1 MKILVV
7 GPYPPPYSGPETSIK
22 LLMESPLRE
31 MTDLRLLNINYRKD
45 MASKG
50 RIDLSALMAFF
61 MIQLR
66 LMIQCVRFR
75 PDIVYY
81 YVTATKTGWLLKDIW
96 IIMTAA
102 LFRRKVVIHMRAG
115 HFKFVYD
122 AMSRWS
128 QRVIRFA
135 CRRCALAFVQG
146 ERLRNQFDGLVAPE
160 KVKVVYNMI
169 DVEKFENPEPAH
181 YDLQRFFFMGHLSCA
196 KGYCD
201 LLAVMPRILAE
212 FPACKFVFA
221 GYKLEKERNVFYEQ
235 TTGRE
240 IVMEDPEEAYRNYIA
255 GKFEANYEYLG
266 PIGDE
271 AKIREIKRCTA
282 FVLPSYSEGFSMAV
296 LEALSL
302 GKPVICTPVGAL
314 GEVVRDGENGLV
326 VPAGDR
332 DALFEALRRML
343 LDSTLRRDIIAR
355 NHQYVADHFSQLVV
369 AQKLYAEFSAL
380 VSEA

>member
-22 LLMESPLRE
+22 LLMESPLKE
-31 MTDLRLLNINYRKD
+31 MADLRLLNINYRKD

-50 RIDLSALMAFF
+50 RIDLHALSAFF
-61 MIQLR
+61 LIQLR
-66 LMIQCVRFR
+66 LVARCIGFR

-81 YVTATKTGWLLKDIW
+81 YVTATKNGWLLKDIW

-102 LFRRKVVIHMRAG
+102 LFRRKIVIHMRAG

-122 AMSRWS
+122 AMPGWTR
-128 QRVIRFA
+128 RVIRFA
-135 CRRCALAFVQG
+135 CRRCSLALVQG
-146 ERLRNQFDGLVAPE
+146 EALRDQFEGLVDSGRIR
-160 KVKVVYNMI
+160 VINNMI
-169 DVEKFENPEPAH
+169 DVQKFNNPDAGN
-181 YDLQRFFFMGHLSCA
+181 YDPQRFFFMGHLSCA

-201 LLAVMPRILAE
+201 LLAVMPRILKE
-212 FPACKFVFA
+212 FPECKFVFA
-221 GYKLEKERNVFYEQ
+221 GYKLEKERNVFREQ

-240 IVMEDPEEAYRNYIA
+240 IVMEAPEDAFRTHIA

-266 PIGDE
+266 PIGEED
-271 AKIREIKRCTA
+271 KIRELKRCTA

-302 GKPVICTPVGAL
+302 GKPVVCTPVGAL
-314 GEVVRDGENGLV
+314 GEVVRAGENGLV

-332 DALFEALRRML
+332 DALFEALHRIL
-343 LDSTLRRDIIAR
+343 VDSKLRNDMIAR
-355 NHQYVADHFSQLVV
+355 NHQYVTDHYSQQVV
-369 AQKLYAEFSAL
+369 ARKLHAEFATL
-380 VSEA
+380 VNS